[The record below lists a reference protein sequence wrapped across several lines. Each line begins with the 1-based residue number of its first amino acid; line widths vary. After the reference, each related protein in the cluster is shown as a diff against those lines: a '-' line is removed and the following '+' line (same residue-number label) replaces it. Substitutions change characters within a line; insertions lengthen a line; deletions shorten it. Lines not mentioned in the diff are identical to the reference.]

1 MALPRVAF
9 QGEPGAYSEAAALA
23 LWPEQI
29 ETVPCASF
37 EQVYESVESGDC
49 DYAML
54 PVENSLAG
62 SIHRNY
68 DLLLQHDLSIVA
80 EHNQRIAHCLIAHP
94 RVSLGEI
101 TRVYSHP
108 QALAQCAD
116 SLRGLNGGVQ
126 VIAAQ
131 DTAGSVAMIKREGW
145 RDAAAIAGD
154 RAAELYEMAILQR
167 DFEDEKNNY
176 TRFIALAREGVTPES
191 GDVKT
196 SLAFAGHNVP
206 GLLFKSLSA
215 FSLRDIDLTKIESR
229 PLRGVPWQY
238 VFYLDFAGSMGELRC
253 QRAVAQLQEM
263 ATFVQVFGSYPRAKA
278 VWDEG

>member
-1 MALPRVAF
+1 MASLPRVAF
-9 QGEPGAYSEAAALA
+9 QGEAGAYSEAAALA
-23 LWPEQI
+23 LWEEPI
-29 ETVPCASF
+29 ETVPCESF
-37 EQVYESVESGDC
+37 EQVYECVESGEC

-68 DLLLQHDLSIVA
+68 DLLLQHDLSIIA
-80 EHNQRIAHCLIAHP
+80 EHNQHISHCVIAHHGVDL
-94 RVSLGEI
+94 REI
-101 TRVYSHP
+101 KRVYSHP
-108 QALAQCAD
+108 QALAQCAE

-145 RDAAAIAGD
+145 RDAAAIAGE

-176 TRFIALAREGVTPES
+176 TRFIALSREPVTPT

-206 GLLFKSLSA
+206 GVAVQELERFFAARYRPDQDRIAAAAGCSLA
-215 FSLRDIDLTKIESR
+215 VCVLPRFCRQYGRGALPAGGGPTGRDGHLCQGVRLIPAR
-229 PLRGVPWQY
+229 PRR
-238 VFYLDFAGSMGELRC
+238 MG
-253 QRAVAQLQEM
+253 
-263 ATFVQVFGSYPRAKA
+263 
-278 VWDEG
+278 